1 MHNNYYFLRQ
11 LAPALTH
18 QLAGYKVVTC
28 FSQERDELVVGLA
41 DDAAEFWLKA
51 QLSAT
56 FPALALPETFHRAR
70 ANSVDL
76 LPDLLGQEVS
86 AVSVLPQDRVLQFR
100 FRSSASLLLK
110 LYSPRPNA
118 IFRLADDAP
127 ADLFHQRYTADAE
140 IRPIAAHEWPP
151 RPALQVLA
159 AHYPTGEEGLALE
172 TSATAK
178 MSSGSPFSTGEGGR
192 GDEAPDEAN
201 PLRRYPA
208 LADLPAR
215 YLRAHGYDS
224 APRERQEQLV
234 QEVLDQLENPAEF
247 FLTTVE
253 DRTRLSL
260 LPIGEVERTLPATD
274 PLAALRA
281 FVPLALS
288 RRAHEMELRQL
299 RQLLERRADE
309 AATSARLAR
318 TRLHALEHTAG
329 YRQTADLIMAHLNQ
343 IPAGAAQ
350 VEVVDFYQD
359 GQPRIIKLKPT
370 ETPQRTAQNLYR
382 KAKNQQIETRQLAER
397 AERRE
402 TEAFWCLERLQEL
415 ETLPPDLRTLRQ
427 WRKQHQLEPE
437 TKAKTAAELPFKVFE
452 DSGFTILV
460 GRNAQNNDLLT
471 QRYAHKEDLW
481 LHAKDVSG
489 SHVVVRHR
497 AGHTVPEPVV
507 ERAAQLAAWYSRR
520 QHDSLCPVT
529 VTPKKFVRKPKGALP
544 GQVVVEREKV
554 VLVVPANPFE
564 RTG

>member
-1 MHNNYYFLRQ
+1 
-11 LAPALTH
+11 
-18 QLAGYKVVTC
+18 
-28 FSQERDELVVGLA
+28 
-41 DDAAEFWLKA
+41 
-51 QLSAT
+51 
-56 FPALALPETFHRAR
+56 
-70 ANSVDL
+70 
-76 LPDLLGQEVS
+76 
-86 AVSVLPQDRVLQFR
+86 
-100 FRSSASLLLK
+100 
-110 LYSPRPNA
+110 
-118 IFRLADDAP
+118 
-127 ADLFHQRYTADAE
+127 
-140 IRPIAAHEWPP
+140 
-151 RPALQVLA
+151 
-159 AHYPTGEEGLALE
+159 
-172 TSATAK
+172 
-178 MSSGSPFSTGEGGR
+178 
-192 GDEAPDEAN
+192 
-201 PLRRYPA
+201 
-208 LADLPAR
+208 
-215 YLRAHGYDS
+215 
-224 APRERQEQLV
+224 V
-234 QEVLDQLENPAEF
+234 QEVVAQLENPAEF
-247 FLTTVE
+247 YLTTVE
-253 DRTRLSL
+253 GRTRLSL
-260 LPIGEVERTLPATD
+260 LPVGEVERTLPAAD
-274 PLAALRA
+274 PIAALRA

-309 AATSARLAR
+309 AATSASLAR

-329 YRQTADLIMAHLNQ
+329 YRQTADLIMAHLSQ
-343 IPAGAAQ
+343 IPAGATQ

-359 GQPRIIKLKPT
+359 SQPRIIKLKPT

-382 KAKNQQIETRQLAER
+382 KAKNQQIETKQLAER

-402 TEAFWCLERLQEL
+402 TEALWCLERLEEL
-415 ETLPPDLRTLRQ
+415 DTLPTDLRTLRQ

-437 TKAKTAAELPFKVFE
+437 TKAKAATELPFKVFE

-489 SHVVVRHR
+489 SHVVIRHR

-564 RTG
+564 RNG